1 MSKKL
6 FLFVILSL
14 LILQGAVLAKEKPN
28 PKTPVTKIDEMVVT
42 ASRIKEN
49 KIETTS
55 NITIVDEKDI
65 KASSATN
72 LGELFAEKGIGHVQ
86 EYPGVLTTIGIRGF
100 RTETHGND
108 LMGHVLV
115 LLNGRRAGTGNVAKI
130 LTKNIER
137 IEIVRGPASVQYG
150 SAAMG
155 GVVNVITKQ
164 GKKKPNGFTE
174 ATIGSF
180 NSIEESAGL
189 SGKIKNFDFSGSFT
203 HQSRDDYN
211 TADGD
216 RYHNTE
222 NNHQK
227 NTSVNIGYEFF
238 PGNRIGMIYQK
249 FDADDVGSPGYF
261 DKNDLDDYIDS
272 SNHSIDFV
280 YDGRT
285 SQGLFSWMIRYFN
298 GKDKNKWIN
307 PAQSDPDGFD
317 AWYPRSFNY
326 TDYKG
331 CQSQLSYNQ
340 EHFVLTAGFDWV
352 NYKIHTSWSP
362 EKSEYD
368 NPAGFVLA
376 KVKALDERLIITGG
390 MRYDEYEVDMK
401 SNGGTQNDNN
411 ITSNIGMA
419 YLLTSYMKLRVN
431 YGEAFKM
438 PAADQLAAD
447 YQSFTGK
454 MKGNPDLNPEKSKTY
469 EGGID
474 LYHGPVNSSFT
485 YFYTDFSD
493 KIETY
498 TTLGGDT
505 SWKNIKG
512 ADIQGLE
519 GELSFDMGTFFSLD
533 YHIKP
538 YINFV
543 YLTKYKDNKTD
554 KDLKYTEKYHASY
567 GIAVSDKKGFSANIN
582 FTYTGEKKID
592 DFQSGQW
599 PAPVIKTGG
608 FTTADLNISKNIFDF
623 QKYGK
628 ITLKAGIKN
637 LFNKD
642 YEYVQGYPMPGR
654 SFFLGVRYD
663 F

>member
-1 MSKKL
+1 MGKKL
-6 FLFVILSL
+6 FLFVILIV
-14 LILQGAVLAKEKPN
+14 LIFQGQVLATEQGKSTE
-28 PKTPVTKIDEMVVT
+28 PVTTIDEMVVT
-42 ASRIKEN
+42 ASRVKEK
-49 KIETTS
+49 KIDTTA
-55 NITIVDEKDI
+55 NITVIDEQDI
-65 KASSATN
+65 KASSAEN
-72 LGELFAEKGIGHVQ
+72 LGDLLAEKGIGHIQ
-86 EYPGVLTTIGIRGF
+86 KYPGVLTTIGIRGF

-108 LMGHVLV
+108 LMGHVLI
-115 LLNGRRAGTGNVAKI
+115 LLNGHRAGTGNIAKI
-130 LTKNIER
+130 MTKNIER
-137 IEIVRGPASVQYG
+137 IEIIRGPASVQYG

-164 GKKKPNGFTE
+164 GKKKPNAFVE
-174 ATIGSF
+174 TILGSF
-180 NSIEESAGL
+180 NSREESAGL

-203 HQSRDDYN
+203 HNSRDDYD
-211 TADGD
+211 TSQGD
-216 RYHNTE
+216 RYHNTK
-222 NNHQK
+222 NNHEK
-227 NTSVNIGYEFF
+227 NTSINLGYEFL

-261 DKNDLDDYIDS
+261 DKNDLDDYIDT
-272 SNHSIDFV
+272 SNHSTDFI

-298 GKDKNKWIN
+298 GKDKNRWIN
-307 PAQSDPDGFD
+307 PAKSDPDGFD
-317 AWYPRSFNY
+317 AWYPRSFNN

-331 CQSQLSYNQ
+331 CQAQVSYNQ
-340 EHFVLTAGFDWV
+340 EHFVITTGFDWA

-376 KVKALDERLIITGG
+376 KVKTFDDRLIITGG

-401 SNGGTQNDNN
+401 DQGGKQDDNN

-419 YLLTSYMKLRVN
+419 YLLTNYMKLRVN

-447 YQSFTGK
+447 YPSFMGK

-474 LYHGPVNSSFT
+474 LYKGPMNSSFT
-485 YFYTDFSD
+485 YFYTDFND
-493 KIETY
+493 KIESY
-498 TTLGGDT
+498 TTSSGDT
-505 SWKNIKG
+505 SWKNIGG
-512 ADIQGLE
+512 ATIQGLE
-519 GELSFDMGTFFSLD
+519 GKLSCDIGTFFALS

-538 YINFV
+538 YVSFV
-543 YLTKYKDNKTD
+543 YLTQYKDDQTD

-567 GIAVSDKKGFSANIN
+567 GLDISDSKGFSANLN
-582 FTYTGEKKID
+582 FSYTGEKKIND
-592 DFQSGQW
+592 YQSGTW
-599 PAPVIKTGG
+599 PAPVINTGG
-608 FTTADLNISKNIFDF
+608 FTVADLTVSKSIMDF
-623 QKYGK
+623 KKYGK

-654 SFFLGVRYD
+654 NFFLGIRYD